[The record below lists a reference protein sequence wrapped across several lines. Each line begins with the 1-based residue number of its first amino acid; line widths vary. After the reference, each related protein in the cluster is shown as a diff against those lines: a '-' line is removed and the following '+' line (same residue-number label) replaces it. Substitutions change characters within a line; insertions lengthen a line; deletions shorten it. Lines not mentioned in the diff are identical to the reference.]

1 MALNLHLVRSFAA
14 VVEHGGVVAAA
25 RALNVS
31 QPAVSRAVHALEA
44 QLGTAL
50 LERRPSGGRRS
61 QPTAA
66 GRALALHARVIFD
79 AERSA
84 EMTLAALKGVQT
96 GRLAVG
102 ASPTIA
108 AYLMPAIIARF
119 ARAYPGVSVQLEA
132 APTRE
137 IVRRLLRF
145 DLDVA
150 FAEAPVRDSRLRVTP
165 WREDEMIA
173 VVAPTHPLAGK
184 RRLNASRLAEGTL
197 LLREPATRTHALVK
211 SALASVGAEP
221 RHVLTV
227 EGIEPLRALA
237 REGVGVA
244 VLSRAAVQADV
255 EAGVLVELDVHPA
268 FRVKRTFTRVSVRG
282 RPASPASA
290 AFLAVVRKGE
300 ASESCEIASGRS
312 RQPSRVLPDVRYPTL
327 ALKW

>member
-1 MALNLHLVRSFAA
+1 MALNLHLVRCFAA

-25 RALNVS
+25 RALNLS
-31 QPAVSRAVHALEA
+31 QPAVSRAVHTLEA
-44 QLGTAL
+44 QLETAL

-61 QPTAA
+61 RPTAA

-84 EMTLAALKGVQT
+84 EATLAALKGVQE

-108 AYLMPAIIARF
+108 AYVLPTVIAAF
-119 ARAYPGVSVQLEA
+119 ARCYPGVTVQLEA

-150 FAEAPVRDSRLRVTP
+150 FTEAPVRDARLRIAH
-165 WREDEMIA
+165 WRDDEMIA
-173 VVAPTHPLAGK
+173 VVGLSHPLAGK
-184 RRLNASRLAEGTL
+184 RRIAASRLAEGTL
-197 LLREPATRTHALVK
+197 LLREPASRTHALVRAALS
-211 SALASVGAEP
+211 SAGAEP
-221 RHVLTV
+221 RRVLTV

-255 EAGVLVELDVHPA
+255 DAGVLVALDVSPSFHVR
-268 FRVKRTFTRVSVRG
+268 RVFAHLTVRG
-282 RPASPASA
+282 RPASPAARAFA
-290 AFLAVVRKGE
+290 AMAREG
-300 ASESCEIASGRS
+300 
-312 RQPSRVLPDVRYPTL
+312 
-327 ALKW
+327 

>member
-1 MALNLHLVRSFAA
+1 MALNLHLVRCFAA
-14 VVEHGGVVAAA
+14 VVDHGGVVAAS

-31 QPAVSRAVHALEA
+31 QPAISRAVHALEA

-61 QPTAA
+61 RPTAA

-84 EMTLAALKGVQT
+84 EATLAALQGVQT
-96 GRLAVG
+96 GRLTVG

-108 AYLMPAIIARF
+108 AYLMPAIVARF
-119 ARAYPGVSVQLEA
+119 VRAFPGITVQLEA

-150 FAEAPVRDSRLRVTP
+150 FAEAPVRDSRLRVTA

-173 VVAPTHPLAGK
+173 VAAPTHPLAGK
-184 RRLNASRLAEGTL
+184 RRISASRLSEGTM
-197 LLREPATRTHALVK
+197 LLREPATRTHALVR
-211 SALASVGAEP
+211 SALVSVGAEP
-221 RHVLTV
+221 RRVLTV
-227 EGIEPLRALA
+227 EGVEPLRALA

-255 EAGVLVELDVHPA
+255 DAGVLVELDVHPA
-268 FRVKRTFTRVSVRG
+268 FHVRRTFARVSVRG
-282 RPASPASA
+282 RPPSPAVR
-290 AFLAVVRKGE
+290 AFLQVVREG
-300 ASESCEIASGRS
+300 
-312 RQPSRVLPDVRYPTL
+312 
-327 ALKW
+327 